1 MDFSARRWAEWLSL
15 SVGARPASLT
25 GLRRDRVR
33 MALAAWS
40 EDVRADELEVER
52 PEFVP
57 DMMDWASD
65 ALSELIPGVRVAAK
79 SLQRHALVNVNIGL
93 WDCSR
98 VEFIS
103 FIHIISCTSCQIPKV
118 TVDFIV
124 AL

>member
-57 DMMDWASD
+57 DMID
-65 ALSELIPGVRVAAK
+65 
-79 SLQRHALVNVNIGL
+79 
-93 WDCSR
+93 
-98 VEFIS
+98 
-103 FIHIISCTSCQIPKV
+103 
-118 TVDFIV
+118 
-124 AL
+124 